1 MELKLT
7 GPTTE
12 SITLKRMLR
21 NLGIILNIIRNT
33 IILSIITAVKR
44 IRLQKLNQLPPLKS
58 KLTKR
63 KTKKNIIMPKSII
76 TINLRNR
83 RKNQRRKR
91 RFS

>member
-1 MELKLT
+1 M

-12 SITLKRMLR
+12 SITLKRMLQ

-33 IILSIITAVKR
+33 IILSIITAIKR

-63 KTKKNIIMPKSII
+63 KIRKNIIMPKSII
-76 TINLRNR
+76 TINLRNW